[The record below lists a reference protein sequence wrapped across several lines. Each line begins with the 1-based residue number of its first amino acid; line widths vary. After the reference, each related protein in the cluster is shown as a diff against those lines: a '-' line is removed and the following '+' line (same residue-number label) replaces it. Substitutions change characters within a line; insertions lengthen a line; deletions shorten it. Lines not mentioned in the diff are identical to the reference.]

1 MTISLIGYSV
11 SALAYFVFLSV
22 LLTDKHRGKT
32 KTALLLAVLG
42 SLIWACSISLGSVY
56 GSVLQLSIPIET
68 LKNIAW
74 LLLLFGTVE
83 SVYSK
88 KDGSNIKYLLSIAKL
103 ILSVVLLYSFSLSY
117 NNILQ
122 TRYSEI
128 NQYVIQLL
136 LALTGIILVEQ
147 VYRNI
152 RFEQRWAIKYLC
164 LGLLGSYLYNFYMYS
179 DAIIEGFINNSV
191 WQARGFV
198 EALLVPLLAI
208 SISRD
213 PLWSPEI
220 FISRRVIFHTS
231 TLLVSSIYLVI
242 MGGAG
247 IYAKQY
253 GGTWSD
259 VLQVIFVFCTL
270 LSLVLLLFS
279 RRLRAR
285 IRVFVNKHF
294 YPYKYDYREEWLRFI
309 NTISFSNEQLNLK
322 TIKAIAQIINSPS
335 GQLWLRK
342 STGFFECVE
351 ALDMPVT
358 SIREPSEGS
367 LCKFLSENEFVISVD
382 EFYQK
387 PEVYLRLGVLDFPS
401 WVMELNPWLI
411 VPLIHINKL
420 IGFIVLSHSKENV
433 KHFNWEDSD
442 LLKTAARQVASY
454 IAQQEDSIALAEA
467 KQFEN
472 FNKLSTYIVHDIK
485 NLVAQ
490 LSLIVSNAE
499 RHKNNPLFMDDVI
512 TTIGNTVTKMN
523 KMLDLVN
530 EKRRPVQSN
539 QFDIILLLEELIR
552 LREKSQSLPIPS
564 LGCESTSCMVKADS
578 DQLLSVFG
586 HLVQN
591 AQDATPDNGSIQIL
605 QSVNNGQVVVKFIDS
620 GIGMDE
626 SFIRTSLFKPFKSTK
641 GKGMGIGVYE
651 AREIINALG
660 GSIEVDSKPGTGTC
674 FTVMLPLA
682 WAAN

>member
-11 SALAYFVFLSV
+11 SALAYIVFLLV

-32 KTALLLAVLG
+32 KTALLIAVFA
-42 SLIWACSISLGSVY
+42 SFVWASTISLGTVY
-56 GSVLQLSIPIET
+56 GKILQISIPVET
-68 LKNIAW
+68 LKNISW
-74 LLLLFGTVE
+74 ILLLFGTLQ
-83 SVYSK
+83 SVYFTRDGRSAVFLLAASK
-88 KDGSNIKYLLSIAKL
+88 VILGAVLIYSFLLAYNHFLSINY
-103 ILSVVLLYSFSLSY
+103 SVV
-117 NNILQ
+117 
-122 TRYSEI
+122 

-136 LALTGIILVEQ
+136 LALCGIVLVEQ

-152 RFEQRWAIKYLC
+152 RLEQRWAIKYLC
-164 LGLLGSYLYNFYMYS
+164 LGLLGSYLFNFYMYS
-179 DAIIEGFINNSV
+179 DAIITGDINHTV
-191 WQARGFV
+191 WQARGYV
-198 EALLVPLLAI
+198 EAILVPLLAI

-220 FISRRVIFHTS
+220 FISRRIIFHTS
-231 TLLVSSIYLVI
+231 TLLASSLYLVI

-247 IYAKQY
+247 IYATQY
-253 GGTWSD
+253 GGTWGD
-259 VLQVIFVFCTL
+259 VLQILFVFFTL
-270 LSLVLLLFS
+270 LGFVILLVS

-342 STGFFECVE
+342 ANGSFECVE
-351 ALDMPVT
+351 TLDMAVT
-358 SIREPSEGS
+358 RIREPSEGS
-367 LCKFLSENEFVISVD
+367 LCRFLSENEFVISVD

-387 PEVYLRLGVLDFPS
+387 PEVYLRLGVLELPS
-401 WVMELNPWLI
+401 WIAELNPWLI

-420 IGFIVLSHSKENV
+420 IGFIVLSHSSENV

-490 LSLIVSNAE
+490 LSLIVTNAE
-499 RHKNNPLFMDDVI
+499 RHRNNPLFMEDVI
-512 TTIGNTVTKMN
+512 TTVGNTVSKMN

-530 EKRRPVQSN
+530 EKRKLPQSD
-539 QFDIILLLEELIR
+539 QFDIIVLLEELIR
-552 LREKSQSLPIPS
+552 LREKSQGLPIPQ

-591 AQDATPDNGSIQIL
+591 AQDATADDGSIQIL

-620 GIGMDE
+620 GSGMDE
-626 SFIRTSLFKPFKSTK
+626 EFIRTSLFKPFRSTK

-660 GSIEVDSKPGTGTC
+660 GSIEVESQVNRGTC
-674 FTVMLPLA
+674 FAVTLPLA
-682 WAAN
+682 WIPG